1 MSTLKKTILAISLVA
16 TSQTYSM
23 FKVVN
28 PITQNSQHL
37 VKRALLK
44 RLMSTTKDSQVKQ
57 LQGKVEDLSKISSR
71 QFKKEFIIAYTT
83 LGGGTLAYVYLLYK
97 SPIF

>member
-1 MSTLKKTILAISLVA
+1 MNNFTKIILAFLLIA

-23 FKVVN
+23 IRLTRPV
-28 PITQNSQHL
+28 IQNSQHV

-44 RLMSTTKDSQVKQ
+44 RLMSTTQDSQGKQ
-57 LQGKVEDLSKISSR
+57 LQEKVKDISKISSR
-71 QFKKEFIIAYTT
+71 QFKRQFIIAYTT